1 MAKGKV
7 LTSLFRAAGDDL
19 GKFLGQVGDV
29 GGRLGQTAVQGAL
42 NLGAEK
48 FAPGVA
54 QKELP
59 KIFRSSAQSVL
70 PQAGRLAGTGLA
82 YGSLIGAAGLL
93 DQQSEYS
100 QPMSKGSTGNSEM
113 DKFMMQQ
120 KLAEQK
126 FNHELALTY
135 AREEA
140 RIPGR
145 QLDASLAAYKADA
158 EVDAAYHRGGGQKGG
173 SLLDYAKAE
182 QALVEAGEVTNR
194 EAKDIARSIYGTGL
208 RAY

>member
-7 LTSLFRAAGDDL
+7 LGSLFRAAGDDL

-29 GGRLGQTAVQGAL
+29 GGGLGQAAVQGAL

-59 KIFRSSAQSVL
+59 KLFRSSAQSIL
-70 PQAGRLAGTGLA
+70 PRAGRLAGTGLA
-82 YGSLIGAAGLL
+82 YGGLIGAAGML

-120 KLAEQK
+120 RLAEQK

-140 RIPGR
+140 RIPGK
-145 QLDASLAAYKADA
+145 QLDTSLGAYQASTKVSPLDIARA
-158 EVDAAYHRGGGQKGG
+158 ER
-173 SLLDYAKAE
+173 E
-182 QALVEAGEVTNR
+182 LVEAGEATNR
-194 EAKDIARSIYGTGL
+194 EALGVARSIYGTGL